1 MRATKVRPGRLP
13 GHPKH
18 TSEGAKLVL
27 KALAS
32 SEVGQD
38 QRSWSLVTVLMFW
51 LCAKSLQ
58 LCPTICDSKDYS
70 PPGSSFH
77 GILWARILEWVSI
90 PFFRDLPHP
99 GIKRMSLVSPAL
111 PGGFFITSA
120 TCKALHI
127 LELHLFTEDDAV
139 QSERQSVKGLA
150 KVASGSQLV

>member
-1 MRATKVRPGRLP
+1 MRPGRLP

-27 KALAS
+27 KALSQILAS

-38 QRSWSLVTVLMFW
+38 QRIWSLVTILMFW

-70 PPGSSFH
+70 PAGSCFH
-77 GILWARILEWVSI
+77 GILWARILEWVAI

-99 GIKRMSLVSPAL
+99 GIEPMSLASPAL

-120 TCKALHI
+120 TCRALHV

-150 KVASGSQLV
+150 KVANESQLV